1 MEASATTIRAR
12 AGAPPVTGAQPPW
25 VPAGPE
31 QGALGQTVAYHRDPL
46 GFLRRQQARYGE
58 VFSIRLLTVRPLI
71 VAADAD
77 AVAALMGSDPA
88 SSHAG
93 EARRRLLP
101 FASPRSVFGGD
112 AGAHLAARR
121 RIEPA
126 FSPEVMEER
135 RADMARIARRHLERW
150 PRGRPFRLLSRI
162 RTLLDEIFVRLVL
175 GVREEATAMALVL
188 AMRRMLWTP
197 GNPPMSLPGEG
208 NGAMGAVGQLL
219 FECRQAP
226 LRRALGRAIEER
238 RAEPEGTD
246 VLGLMARAEPPLE
259 TGEIVDELMSTLM
272 AAQEPPSIALSWVL
286 DELSRHPGAAEQFVA
301 SPDGSVGDA
310 TVKETLRLHPPASG
324 VLRRLIAPMS
334 LGEWVVPTGASVIVP
349 IPLVHR
355 DPRFWSGPDEFR
367 PERWLSDS
375 PHRALHFPFGG
386 GARRCI
392 GEPLAMAEIRTIVPV
407 ILQRLR
413 LRPLWPEPERMVVR
427 GTVLVPHRSLLVT
440 ATDV

>member
-1 MEASATTIRAR
+1 MPLDAPVTTANGFVSVACIRASSRHSLTARASPQNRKRRAPRVPGVNALNAGYGRDMEASATTIPAR

-126 FSPEVMEER
+126 FSLQVMEER

-150 PRGRPFRLLSRI
+150 PRGRPFRLLPRI

-219 FECRQAP
+219 FERRQAP
-226 LRRALGRAIEER
+226 LRRALAASRRR
-238 RAEPEGTD
+238 RA
-246 VLGLMARAEPPLE
+246 VRRLARRQRRRRYGQGDLAPAP
-259 TGEIVDELMSTLM
+259 TG
-272 AAQEPPSIALSWVL
+272 
-286 DELSRHPGAAEQFVA
+286 
-301 SPDGSVGDA
+301 
-310 TVKETLRLHPPASG
+310 
-324 VLRRLIAPMS
+324 LRRIAPTDCAD
-334 LGEWVVPTGASVIVP
+334 VP
-349 IPLVHR
+349 
-355 DPRFWSGPDEFR
+355 
-367 PERWLSDS
+367 
-375 PHRALHFPFGG
+375 
-386 GARRCI
+386 
-392 GEPLAMAEIRTIVPV
+392 
-407 ILQRLR
+407 
-413 LRPLWPEPERMVVR
+413 
-427 GTVLVPHRSLLVT
+427 
-440 ATDV
+440 